1 MRRACRGAEPEERAA
16 SDEHGNDSDLESNIG
31 RMDGQTG
38 GPSPA
43 EPVVEAGAHTPGLLR
58 RHADRV
64 LPVHELIVVQSG
76 VLPVA
81 EDRRRFAVRRGQW
94 VLLRAGHRHYGY
106 DDLGDDTWFYW
117 VCFGGGTSDA
127 DGSETAV
134 IRGRRT
140 GSIARADRVRTL
152 FEHLLE
158 DQESTILT
166 LPAARG
172 YLQLLL
178 AEILL
183 ERPAATGGTATD
195 RLAGRAADFIADH
208 LTDPDLSTA
217 RIARALSFN
226 ADYLTRAVRAAFD
239 ETPTDRIH
247 RLRVERARMLFR
259 STDRPIERV
268 ATEVGFRDERYFR
281 RIFKR
286 RVGLTPGQF
295 QRLRP

>member
-1 MRRACRGAEPEERAA
+1 MAE
-16 SDEHGNDSDLESNIG
+16 
-31 RMDGQTG
+31 QTG
-38 GPSPA
+38 KGSPA
-43 EPVVEAGAHTPGLLR
+43 EPVVEAGVHTPGLLR

-76 VLPVA
+76 ALPIA
-81 EDRRRFAVRRGQW
+81 EDRRRLEVRHGQW
-94 VLLRAGHRHYGY
+94 VLLQAGHRHFGY
-106 DDLGDDTWFYW
+106 DDLDDDTWFYW
-117 VCFGGGTSDA
+117 VCFGGGSPDA
-127 DGSETAV
+127 DGSQTAV
-134 IRGRRT
+134 VRERRT

-158 DQESTILT
+158 DQEAAILT
-166 LPAARG
+166 PPAARG

-195 RLAGRAADFIADH
+195 RLARRAADFIADH

-217 RIARALSFN
+217 RVAHALAFN
-226 ADYLTRAVRAAFD
+226 ADYLGRAFRAAFD

-268 ATEVGFRDERYFR
+268 AAEVGFRDERYFR
-281 RIFKR
+281 RIFRR
-286 RVGLTPGQF
+286 RVGLSPGQF

>member
-1 MRRACRGAEPEERAA
+1 MGE
-16 SDEHGNDSDLESNIG
+16 
-31 RMDGQTG
+31 QTG
-38 GPSPA
+38 ERSPA
-43 EPVVEAGAHTPGLLR
+43 EPVVEAGVHTPGLLR

-64 LPVHELIVVQSG
+64 LPLHELIVVQSG
-76 VLPVA
+76 ALPIA
-81 EDRRRFAVRRGQW
+81 EDGRRLAVRRGQW
-94 VLLRAGHRHYGY
+94 VLLRAGHRHFGY

-117 VCFGGGTSDA
+117 VCFGSGSPDA
-127 DGSETAV
+127 DGSETTV

-140 GSIARADRVRTL
+140 GSIARAERVRSL

-158 DQESTILT
+158 DQEATILT
-166 LPAARG
+166 PPAAGG

-183 ERPAATGGTATD
+183 ERPAATGGTAAD
-195 RLAGRAADFIADH
+195 RLARRVADFIADH

-217 RIARALSFN
+217 GIARALAFN
-226 ADYLTRAVRAAFD
+226 ADYLARAFRVAFD

-268 ATEVGFRDERYFR
+268 AAEVGFRDERYFR

-286 RVGLTPGQF
+286 WVGLTPGEF

>member
-1 MRRACRGAEPEERAA
+1 VP
-16 SDEHGNDSDLESNIG
+16 SDEHGYDSDLGSMAG
-31 RMDGQTG
+31 RMAEQTG
-38 GPSPA
+38 KGSPA
-43 EPVVEAGAHTPGLLR
+43 GPVVEAGVHTPGLLR

-76 VLPVA
+76 ALPIA
-81 EDRRRFAVRRGQW
+81 EDRRRLEMRRGQW
-94 VLLRAGHRHYGY
+94 VLLQAGHRHFGY
-106 DDLGDDTWFYW
+106 DDLDDDTWFYW
-117 VCFGGGTSDA
+117 VCFGGGSPDA
-127 DGSETAV
+127 DGSQTAV
-134 IRGRRT
+134 VRERRT

-158 DQESTILT
+158 DQEAAILT
-166 LPAARG
+166 PPAARG

-195 RLAGRAADFIADH
+195 RLARRAADFIADH

-217 RIARALSFN
+217 RVAHALAFN
-226 ADYLTRAVRAAFD
+226 PDYLGRAVRAAFD

-268 ATEVGFRDERYFR
+268 AAEVGFRDERYFR
-281 RIFKR
+281 RIFER
-286 RVGLTPGQF
+286 RVGLTPGEF

>member
-1 MRRACRGAEPEERAA
+1 
-16 SDEHGNDSDLESNIG
+16 
-31 RMDGQTG
+31 
-38 GPSPA
+38 
-43 EPVVEAGAHTPGLLR
+43 VEAGVHIPGLLR

-76 VLPVA
+76 VLPMA

-94 VLLRAGHRHYGY
+94 LLLRAGHHHFGY
-106 DDLGDDTWFYW
+106 DDLDDDTWFYW
-117 VCFGGGTSDA
+117 VCFGGGSPDA
-127 DGSETAV
+127 DSSETSV
-134 IRGRRT
+134 VRGRQT
-140 GSIARADRVRTL
+140 GSIARPDRVRTL

-158 DQESTILT
+158 DQEATILT
-166 LPAARG
+166 PPAAGG

-183 ERPAATGGTATD
+183 ERPAATGGTAAD
-195 RLAGRAADFIADH
+195 RLARRAADFIADH

-217 RIARALSFN
+217 GIARALTFN
-226 ADYLTRAVRAAFD
+226 ADYLGRAFRAAFD

-268 ATEVGFRDERYFR
+268 AAEVGFPDERYFR

-295 QRLRP
+295 QRLRSHAARSR

>member
-1 MRRACRGAEPEERAA
+1 MGQQTRGR
-16 SDEHGNDSDLESNIG
+16 
-31 RMDGQTG
+31 
-38 GPSPA
+38 SPA
-43 EPVVEAGAHTPGLLR
+43 EPVVEAGVHTPGLLR

-76 VLPVA
+76 VLPIA
-81 EDRRRFAVRRGQW
+81 EDRRRFAVRRGGW

-106 DDLGDDTWFYW
+106 DDLDDDTWFYW
-117 VCFGGGTSDA
+117 VCFGGVSPDA
-127 DGSETAV
+127 DGLETAV
-134 IRGRRT
+134 VRGRRT

-158 DQESTILT
+158 DQEATILT
-166 LPAARG
+166 PPAARG
-172 YLQLLL
+172 YVQLVL

-183 ERPAATGGTATD
+183 ERPTATD
-195 RLAGRAADFIADH
+195 GTAADRLARRAADFIADH

-217 RIARALSFN
+217 GIAHALAFN
-226 ADYLTRAVRAAFD
+226 ADYLGRAVRAAFE

-268 ATEVGFRDERYFR
+268 AAEVGFRDERYFR

-295 QRLRP
+295 QRLRPRAPRPESADVGPREAEITDRLPT

>member
-1 MRRACRGAEPEERAA
+1 MGE
-16 SDEHGNDSDLESNIG
+16 
-31 RMDGQTG
+31 QTG
-38 GPSPA
+38 VRSPV
-43 EPVVEAGAHTPGLLR
+43 EPVVEAGVHTPGLLR

-76 VLPVA
+76 VLPMA
-81 EDRRRFAVRRGQW
+81 EDRLRFIVRRGQW

-106 DDLGDDTWFYW
+106 EDLDDDTWFYW
-117 VCFGGGTSDA
+117 VCFGGGSPDA

-134 IRGRRT
+134 LRGHRT

-158 DQESTILT
+158 DQEAAILT
-166 LPAARG
+166 PPAAGG

-183 ERPAATGGTATD
+183 ERPAVTGGTAAD
-195 RLAGRAADFIADH
+195 RLARRAADFIADH
-208 LTDPDLSTA
+208 LTDPDLSTVG
-217 RIARALSFN
+217 IARALAFN
-226 ADYLTRAVRAAFD
+226 ADYLGRAVRAAFD

-268 ATEVGFRDERYFR
+268 SAEVGFRDERYFR

-286 RVGLTPGQF
+286 RVGITPGQF
-295 QRLRP
+295 QRLRPQAARSAPPGA